1 MAAGREAIERLA
13 RLPDGPPVVTA
24 YLDAT
29 WRDEQ
34 QRERVRLFVR
44 ERVREA
50 RAAFAG
56 HPGAQGLERTLAD
69 VEAFV
74 AELVQQAVMPDGR
87 GVILVASAGR
97 GLFEVMN
104 LDAELRQA
112 FYVDAKPRLGEL
124 IEAYALQRPAI
135 IACVETG
142 HVELLEMAAGFVQE
156 EHSIER
162 DVPKRHA
169 QGGWEQRKLQR
180 YVKDH
185 IRMVWQEGARRL
197 EELARQG
204 DARSIVLFGQET
216 NVRGFERELPPWLLA
231 RVAGHR
237 PWVRERRAV
246 LQAAREVLDDERAR
260 NEFAAVHR
268 ILRQGLS
275 DRTGTVGL
283 SDTLM
288 AVDEQRVR
296 LLALSR
302 RFDAMGY
309 QCRRCDALWE
319 TGATG
324 CVFCGGECDLVN
336 LREELTRRAL
346 AQGAELVVT
355 PDASALDAYRGIGAL
370 LRHLSGDEHSRRP
383 APAAVDT
390 QPS

>member
-1 MAAGREAIERLA
+1 MVAGREAIERLA

-34 QRERVRLFVR
+34 QRDRVRLFVR

-50 RAAFAG
+50 RASFAG
-56 HPGAQGLERTLAD
+56 HPSWTGLDRTLSD

-74 AELVQQAVMPDGR
+74 AELVQQAVMPNAR
-87 GVILVASAGR
+87 GVMLVASAER
-97 GLFEVMN
+97 GLFEVLN
-104 LDAELRQA
+104 VDAELRQS
-112 FYVDAKPRLGEL
+112 FYVDSKPRLSEL

-142 HVELLEMAAGFVQE
+142 HVELLEMSAGFVLE
-156 EHSIER
+156 EHTIER

-185 IRMVWQEGARRL
+185 IQLVWKEGARRL
-197 EELARQG
+197 EELARQD

-216 NVRGFERELPPWLLA
+216 NVSGFKRELPPWLVA

-246 LQAAREVLDDERAR
+246 LQAAREVLDEERAR
-260 NEFAAVHR
+260 VEFAAVHR

-275 DRTGTVGL
+275 DRTGTVGIA
-283 SDTLM
+283 DTLM
-288 AVDEQRVR
+288 AIDEQRVR
-296 LLALSR
+296 VLAMSR

-309 QCRRCDALWE
+309 RCRTCDALWE
-319 TGATG
+319 AGATG
-324 CVFCGGECDLVN
+324 CVFCGGECSLVN
-336 LREELTRRAL
+336 LREELTRRVV
-346 AQGAELVVT
+346 AQGAELVIT
-355 PDASALDAYRGIGAL
+355 PDTSALDAYRGIGAL
-370 LRHLSGDEHSRRP
+370 LRHLTGDEHQHHRATYP
-383 APAAVDT
+383 APA
-390 QPS
+390 P